1 METYISP
8 LFVRIDFHYFLKL
21 QEQKQKNT
29 SKIMSVRSRIWWAP
43 HHETYKQRYLLPPQ
57 EVVDV

>member
-21 QEQKQKNT
+21 QEQKQKTRLKLCQSEVEFDEPRTMKLISSDNYF
-29 SKIMSVRSRIWWAP
+29 
-43 HHETYKQRYLLPPQ
+43 HHRKW
-57 EVVDV
+57 